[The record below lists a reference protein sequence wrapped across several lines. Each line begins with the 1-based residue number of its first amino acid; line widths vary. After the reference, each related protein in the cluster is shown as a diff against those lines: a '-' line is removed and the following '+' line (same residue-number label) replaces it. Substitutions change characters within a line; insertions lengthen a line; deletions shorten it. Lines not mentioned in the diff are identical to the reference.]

1 MRRAPARSHERDRR
15 RYACPQRHRSSV
27 LVQRYSPARFF
38 MSDPTRP
45 FPGPTAEYLP
55 AEVHVISPPSP
66 RYALHLLLFLAT
78 IFTTLVVGAKMQ
90 FDFAHNL
97 PPFVHGDEMLPL
109 FPVGWALHEPSRL
122 LLGIPFSATLL
133 LILMAHEMG
142 HYLYCRYYGVYATLP
157 FFIPAPTLIGT
168 LGAVIRIRSPI
179 RSRCALFDIG
189 IAGPIA
195 GFVVALTVL
204 VIAMPHSRVMP
215 GVMANSDIEMG
226 YPLIFRMV
234 AAMLPLANAHG
245 GSSPLQDIYFHPT
258 AIAAW
263 VGMFATALNLL
274 PGGQLDGGHIVFALN
289 PRAHRIVARLTILAL
304 IPMAFY
310 FWAGWLLWAILL
322 RISGMR
328 HPMVEEWPGVTN
340 GRRFLAVVG
349 LLMMV
354 LTLTPAPFAHSS
366 LSTAMRM
373 WRGH

>member
-1 MRRAPARSHERDRR
+1 
-15 RYACPQRHRSSV
+15 
-27 LVQRYSPARFF
+27 
-38 MSDPTRP
+38 MSDLNPP
-45 FPGPTAEYLP
+45 LPAPTAEYLP
-55 AEVHVISPPSP
+55 AEVHLVSPPSP
-66 RYALHLLLFLAT
+66 RYALHILLFLAT

-90 FDFAHNL
+90 FDFLHNL
-97 PPFVHGDEMLPL
+97 PPFVHGDETLPL

-133 LILMAHEMG
+133 LILLAHEMG

-195 GFVVALTVL
+195 GFLVALTVL
-204 VIAMPHSRVMP
+204 VFAMPHSRVMP
-215 GVMANSDIEMG
+215 GVMADSDIQMG
-226 YPLIFRMV
+226 YPLIFRIV
-234 AAMLPLANAHG
+234 WAVLPLADMHG
-245 GSSPLQDIYFHPT
+245 GSSSMQDIYFHPT

-274 PGGQLDGGHIVFALN
+274 PGGQLDGGHIVFALS
-289 PRAHRIVARLTILAL
+289 PRAHRPVSRITILAL

-310 FWAGWLLWAILL
+310 FWAGWLIWAILL

-328 HPMVEEWPGVTN
+328 HPMVEEWPGVTS
-340 GRRFLAVVG
+340 GRRWLAAVG

-366 LSTAMRM
+366 LRQVVQEIRSSR
-373 WRGH
+373 